1 MNKKQASSR
10 KRKENF
16 NFPIKKKRS
25 GKKILIVDDEKEIR
39 DLIRET
45 LTIDEF
51 NVFEAESGDLALK
64 VIREQNP
71 DLILMDVVMP
81 GSLNGFDVC
90 CKIKADETT
99 KKIPVLFLTA
109 FPVKEV
115 KKCEI
120 CEEQFFYKPFSPIQ
134 LVNKIYDVLNSKIKF

>member
-1 MNKKQASSR
+1 MSKKQVVSR
-10 KRKENF
+10 KKEGKF
-16 NFPIKKKRS
+16 NFPNKKNSS

-39 DLIRET
+39 DLIKET

-51 NVFEAESGDLALK
+51 NVLEAESGDLALK
-64 VIREQNP
+64 VVREQIP

-90 CKIKADETT
+90 RIIKADEKT
-99 KKIPVLFLTA
+99 KKIPILFLTA
-109 FPVKEV
+109 FPVKET
-115 KKCEI
+115 KKCEV

-134 LVNKIYDVLNSKIKF
+134 LVNKIYDVLNSKN

>member
-1 MNKKQASSR
+1 MNKKQVVNR
-10 KRKENF
+10 KKEENF
-16 NFPIKKKRS
+16 GVPIQKNSS

-39 DLIRET
+39 DLIKET
-45 LTIDEF
+45 LKIDEF
-51 NVFEAESGDLALK
+51 NVFEAESGDLALQ
-64 VIREQNP
+64 VVREQKP

-90 CKIKADETT
+90 RKIKADDNT

-109 FPVKEV
+109 FPVKETR
-115 KKCEI
+115 KCEV

-134 LVNKIYDVLNSKIKF
+134 LINKIFDVLNIKN